1 MDDKNLLFDFL
12 HNFSKLSE
20 PDFDKGSQHWYTKTI
35 KKGEFFNM
43 QNFVCSDLGFIRSGL
58 FRIYYFD
65 EEAMEDRNMFFFSE
79 GQFIVSFKSFI
90 YQYPCIYFIEALED
104 TELYAI
110 KYKDLQNLYSTNTG
124 WSNTGRLLAELFFT
138 YAQSRM
144 ETLLFNTVEQ
154 RYVKIKNEEPEML
167 KRIPLYHIASYLGIT
182 SQSLSRIRKRLG

>member
-1 MDDKNLLFDFL
+1 MDDKKILFDFFY
-12 HNFSKLSE
+12 NFSKL
-20 PDFDKGSQHWYTKTI
+20 PKADFDIGSPFWYCRKI

-43 QNFVCSDLGFIRSGL
+43 QNFVCSDLGYIKKGL
-58 FRIYYFD
+58 FRIYYYD
-65 EEAMEDRNMFFFSE
+65 EKAMEDRNMFFFSE
-79 GQFIVSFKSFI
+79 GQFVVSFKSFI

-110 KYKDLQNLYSTNTG
+110 KYNDLQNLYQNNAA

-144 ETLLFNTVEQ
+144 ETLLFNTVEE
-154 RYVKIKNEEPEML
+154 RYLKIEKEEPGML
-167 KRIPLYHIASYLGIT
+167 QRIALYHIASYLGIT

>member
-1 MDDKNLLFDFL
+1 MEDKKILFDFL
-12 HNFSKLSE
+12 HDFSSLSE
-20 PDFDKGSQHWYTKTI
+20 VDFEKGRPHWYSRTI

-43 QNFVCSDLGFIRSGL
+43 QSFVCTDLGFIRSGI

-104 TELYAI
+104 AALYAI
-110 KYKDLQNLYSTNTG
+110 KYKDLQNLYAVNTG

-154 RYVKIKNEEPEML
+154 RYLKLQNEEPAML